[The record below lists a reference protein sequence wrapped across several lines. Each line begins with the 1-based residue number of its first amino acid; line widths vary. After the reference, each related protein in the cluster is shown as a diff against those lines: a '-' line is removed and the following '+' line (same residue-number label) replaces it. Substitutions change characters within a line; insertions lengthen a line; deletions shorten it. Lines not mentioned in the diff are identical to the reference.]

1 MVGCSGAQINLSVKS
16 AIRFP
21 ANDCL
26 ERDIAE
32 LQSKTWK
39 LGQKGVAGAKSG
51 RKAYEVVAVLHP
63 MEPGSTAGDL
73 IVRYLGT
80 QGVRA
85 DPYPTFPDPPQESA
99 VSYFRLNSHFNF
111 SETMPLPST
120 RFSF

>member
-1 MVGCSGAQINLSVKS
+1 MVACSGAQINLSVKS
-16 AIRFP
+16 AIRLP

-39 LGQKGVAGAKSG
+39 LGRKGVAGAKSG
-51 RKAYEVVAVLHP
+51 RKAYEIVAVLHR

-80 QGVRA
+80 QS
-85 DPYPTFPDPPQESA
+85 ESPAENRRTAMRKGQPKLVA
-99 VSYFRLNSHFNF
+99 VGRRF
-111 SETMPLPST
+111 TMGLKEK
-120 RFSF
+120 RQ

>member
-16 AIRFP
+16 AIRPP

-39 LGQKGVAGAKSG
+39 LGRKGVAGAKSD
-51 RKAYEVVAVLHP
+51 RKALVAVLPP
-63 MEPGSTAGDL
+63 MESGSTAGDR

-80 QGVRA
+80 Q
-85 DPYPTFPDPPQESA
+85 
-99 VSYFRLNSHFNF
+99 
-111 SETMPLPST
+111 SELQQ
-120 RFSF
+120 RIGALQ